1 MFTKTVKKLDP
12 YIFCFQKGAHIEE
25 FFDESK
31 YVFVFIKDVELFEK
45 YNEISEKVSNSI
57 KKGFNSEP
65 AENEKYL
72 EIKIK
77 SYEWKLNTHFHDDK
91 ISNEVSHCICL

>member
-1 MFTKTVKKLDP
+1 M
-12 YIFCFQKGAHIEE
+12 
-25 FFDESK
+25 
-31 YVFVFIKDVELFEK
+31 FVFIKDVELFEK

-57 KKGFNSEP
+57 KKGFNIEP

-77 SYEWKLNTHFHDDK
+77 SYE
-91 ISNEVSHCICL
+91 